1 MTGIFHSDE
10 QMILRI
16 GFKLIYKK
24 VEAQLIVF
32 ERNRFYDDLIVRSIQ
47 DAKHMRE
54 AKQYCDRKGYDFVWF
69 CKDVEQVYIGKRV
82 DDSQKKKEAALFK
95 ARKLIGKVDPKRLL
109 ENDYHICS
117 SNIMSVLDRNPE
129 LTRKD

>member
-54 AKQYCDRKGYDFVWF
+54 LTDIDSDEKRKNTPF
-69 CKDVEQVYIGKRV
+69 
-82 DDSQKKKEAALFK
+82 
-95 ARKLIGKVDPKRLL
+95 
-109 ENDYHICS
+109 
-117 SNIMSVLDRNPE
+117 
-129 LTRKD
+129 

>member
-1 MTGIFHSDE
+1 MTV
-10 QMILRI
+10 R
-16 GFKLIYKK
+16 KRKK
-24 VEAQLIVF
+24 P
-32 ERNRFYDDLIVRSIQ
+32 
-47 DAKHMRE
+47 HH
-54 AKQYCDRKGYDFVWF
+54 
-69 CKDVEQVYIGKRV
+69 
-82 DDSQKKKEAALFK
+82 FK

>member
-1 MTGIFHSDE
+1 MVMTGIFHSDE

-54 AKQYCDRKGYDFVWF
+54 LTDIDSDEKRKNTPF
-69 CKDVEQVYIGKRV
+69 
-82 DDSQKKKEAALFK
+82 
-95 ARKLIGKVDPKRLL
+95 
-109 ENDYHICS
+109 
-117 SNIMSVLDRNPE
+117 
-129 LTRKD
+129 